1 VPDKLL
7 PKREGNGVGGTRWQ
21 SADGRITLDT
31 RAQGGGEADLA
42 ALYERNLAIQ
52 TPGRQVTYKVQ
63 RPDFFVVAGETGTG
77 KFYTRAAV
85 GPAGIR
91 GFSVGYDKGSAKE
104 LDRLIVAIANSFDP
118 FPGGPPAVATVPTLP
133 LRPPAVEP
141 ARPERPAQP
150 IGPIATGL
158 AIAPRRILTGA
169 AVESCPDLR
178 MAGAPARLART
189 GGPTGLA
196 VLETDAVRTGAPVAL
211 RSVPLQA
218 GEELVILAYAG
229 GAAATDVVVIP
240 GESGP
245 AGRLVAPLQPGAAG
259 APVLDRSG
267 ALVGLVGPMPAA
279 RRVVAGV
286 VPPASHPIV
295 AAEALEQSFRRL
307 RRPRAR
313 GRR

>member
-1 VPDKLL
+1 
-7 PKREGNGVGGTRWQ
+7 
-21 SADGRITLDT
+21 
-31 RAQGGGEADLA
+31 
-42 ALYERNLAIQ
+42 
-52 TPGRQVTYKVQ
+52 
-63 RPDFFVVAGETGTG
+63 
-77 KFYTRAAV
+77 
-85 GPAGIR
+85 
-91 GFSVGYDKGSAKE
+91 
-104 LDRLIVAIANSFDP
+104 
-118 FPGGPPAVATVPTLP
+118 
-133 LRPPAVEP
+133 
-141 ARPERPAQP
+141 
-150 IGPIATGL
+150 
-158 AIAPRRILTGA
+158 
-169 AVESCPDLR
+169 

-240 GESGP
+240 GESGR

-295 AAEALEQSFRRL
+295 AAEALAAELSSAPQAAGEREAMSAGAIAAKFRSFL
-307 RRPRAR
+307 MPIECAAIP
-313 GRR
+313 